1 MNRLL
6 KIALVAAAVSSSA
19 LTTGC
24 AQLYADLG
32 RDRRDTAWD
41 PRPGQTMFD
50 QVPAWSGGAN
60 QICGGHLTEAERIR
74 TGKSPRC

>member
-41 PRPGQTMFD
+41 PRPGQTLFD
-50 QVPAWSGGAN
+50 QLPEHDGAARVR
-60 QICGGHLTEAERIR
+60 CGGQYSPEDQRRL
-74 TGKSPRC
+74 GLSPRC